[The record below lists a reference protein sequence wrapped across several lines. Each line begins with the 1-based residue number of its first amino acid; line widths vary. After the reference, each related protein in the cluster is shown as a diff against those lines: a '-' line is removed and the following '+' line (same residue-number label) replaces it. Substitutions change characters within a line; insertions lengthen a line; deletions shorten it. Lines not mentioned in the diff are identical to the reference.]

1 MSESAS
7 ALDLVVVGAGPSG
20 MAYAL
25 GAVQAAQRM
34 GRPLSVAVLEARSR
48 PGGWVHT
55 GVREGYRLETGPYGY
70 LDKHP
75 ELGELVRSLSLESAV
90 RGPSPAAKSRFVLVR
105 SRLRRLPTGPLSFLF
120 SRILS
125 LGGKLRLLREPWAQ
139 PAPAGDESVAAFA
152 TRRLG
157 REAAESL
164 VIPMFTGIYAGDP
177 DAASLAACFPRMAEL
192 ERDYG
197 GLFRAL
203 LKLRKQV
210 RRSGQGVGAPRG
222 VLTSFRGG
230 LSTLMRAMAD
240 ALGDRL
246 RLSWPVEEVRRAEPG
261 FAIAGPAGS
270 VRARVLVMAA
280 PARVASRL
288 LVPLDDRISGLL
300 GEIPYVGVSV
310 VHTAYRRQDDARLP
324 RGFGFLVPRGAGED
338 LLGSVFVSH
347 IFPGHAPQEQVLLR
361 NVLGGALRPD
371 LVEEGDETL
380 LRRVRETHRRLL
392 GLGREPAFVEVAR
405 YPRALPQYPIGHLS
419 RLAALEGAVARHP
432 GLVVTG
438 NGLRGIGLADCL
450 AKNYAAGKAAHEG
463 GPLDPGAPTEIA
475 ASGPGIR

>member
-1 MSESAS
+1 MSDSS
-7 ALDLVVVGAGPSG
+7 SVFDLAVVGAGPSG

-25 GAVQAAQRM
+25 GAVHVAEQL
-34 GRPLSVAVLEARSR
+34 GRPLSVVVLEAAGR

-55 GVREGYRLETGPYGY
+55 GTQGPYRLETGPYGY

-75 ELGELVRSLSLESAV
+75 ELGEIVRALSLESAMH
-90 RGPSPAAKSRFVLVR
+90 GPSPAAKNRFVLVR
-105 SRLRRLPTGPLSFLF
+105 SKLRRLPTGPLSFLF

-125 LGGKLRLLREPWAQ
+125 LRGKLRLLREPWAKG
-139 PAPAGDESVAAFA
+139 PPEGDESVAAFA

-157 REAAESL
+157 SEAAESL
-164 VIPMFTGIYAGDP
+164 VVPMFTGIYAGDP

-240 ALGDRL
+240 ALGERL
-246 RLSWPVEEVRRAEPG
+246 RLSWPVEEVRRAEDG
-261 FAIAGPAGS
+261 FVAAGPAGS
-270 VRARVLVMAA
+270 VRARALVMAA
-280 PARVASRL
+280 PARIATRL
-288 LVPLDDRISGLL
+288 LAPLDEQIAALL

-310 VHTAYRRQDDARLP
+310 VHTAYRQEDAARLP
-324 RGFGFLVPRGAGED
+324 RGFGFLVPRAAGAD

-347 IFPGHAPQEQVLLR
+347 IFPDHAPEDQVLLR
-361 NVLGGALRPD
+361 NVLGGALRPELVD
-371 LVEEGDETL
+371 LDDEL
-380 LRRVRETHRRLL
+380 LVRRVRDAHARLL
-392 GLGREPAFVEVAR
+392 GLHREPAFMEVAR
-405 YPRALPQYPIGHLS
+405 YPRALPGYPLGHLD
-419 RLAALEGAVARHP
+419 RLAALDAAVAGHP

-438 NGLRGIGLADCL
+438 NALRGIGLADCL
-450 AKNYAAGKAAHEG
+450 AKNYAAGKAIFDR
-463 GPLDPGAPTEIA
+463 DPGGAPLVVA
-475 ASGPGIR
+475 APGHP